1 MSSTRKT
8 SEHPG
13 PTSNLPGTAAEA
25 ATTEAAEA
33 ATTEAAEAATTEAAE
48 AAEAAEAV
56 EAVEAVEAA
65 GGGGS
70 ALADGSEVATARFD
84 LATASCFPTPRTWM
98 RGLACVTAEW
108 VVNLVEKRWRAS

>member
-33 ATTEAAEAATTEAAE
+33 AT
-48 AAEAAEAV
+48 AEAV
-56 EAVEAVEAA
+56 EAVEAVEVVEAVEAAEAAEAA

-70 ALADGSEVATARFD
+70 ALADGSEVATARLD
-84 LATASCFPTPRTWM
+84 LATASCFPAPRTWM

>member
-33 ATTEAAEAATTEAAE
+33 ATTEAAEAA
-48 AAEAAEAV
+48 EAV
-56 EAVEAVEAA
+56 EAAEVVEAAEAVEAA